1 MHCVGNPRLPG
12 RTNDVKPALERLR
25 VVDSWLPLKAGTLAF
40 CVCWLW
46 NLVYFN
52 RAKVLPFFFCCDSC
66 TSKPLEGIRLS
77 GIIGNHIPKLEYD
90 MTELYIVNV
99 EHIKNFRVL
108 VLVMPTPCQEEAY
121 GNWTSLRQYYC
132 LLHPPGKTTYATHRR
147 AASKIHICW
156 L

>member
-1 MHCVGNPRLPG
+1 MMLSRHW
-12 RTNDVKPALERLR
+12 NDLELLTVESRYISFLCMLVVKSSLFQQSQS
-25 VVDSWLPLKAGTLAF
+25 VTV
-40 CVCWLW
+40 
-46 NLVYFN
+46 
-52 RAKVLPFFFCCDSC
+52 FFCCDSC

-121 GNWTSLRQYYC
+121 GN
-132 LLHPPGKTTYATHRR
+132 
-147 AASKIHICW
+147 
-156 L
+156 